1 MNSITTMNTTNQGK
15 AYQSRAIRNN
25 NPLNI
30 VKGSRWKGLAEDQT
44 DSRFCKFVSRS
55 YGWRA
60 ALILLRNYIEGRTSS
75 KRKYDSISSIISRWA
90 PPSENATQAYILN
103 VSRATGIHYLK
114 RLVWTDRKEICS
126 ICQAMAKVESGTL
139 FDIDEIYAVY
149 DLIK

>member
-1 MNSITTMNTTNQGK
+1 MSTNK
-15 AYQSRAIRNN
+15 SDIRKLSRAERNN

-44 DSRFCKFVSRS
+44 DSRFCQFVSRS

-103 VSRATGIHYLK
+103 VSQATGIHYLK
-114 RLVWTDRKEICS
+114 RLVWSDRKEICS
-126 ICQAMAKVESGTL
+126 ICQAMAKVEAGTL

-149 DLIK
+149 DLLR